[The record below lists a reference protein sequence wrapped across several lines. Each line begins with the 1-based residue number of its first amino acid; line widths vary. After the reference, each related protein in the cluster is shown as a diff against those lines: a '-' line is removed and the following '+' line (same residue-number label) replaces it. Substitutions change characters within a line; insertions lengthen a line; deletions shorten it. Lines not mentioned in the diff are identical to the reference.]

1 MFFGRRNA
9 WADGPPPPGGGG
21 GGYDPGPGGG
31 VGVRGQGGGA
41 AVRDQLRRVNVHAA
55 AKALMFQRRKKEE
68 NRALVQETLK
78 RDVIKET
85 NYMIFQLREGEDQCS
100 YDTIGKVLDDIG
112 LTSDDVVSITGN
124 PFNPKEIEVLLK
136 DDVNAEVAN
145 WSKKLD
151 DMHAPVTVDKIGK
164 MEEVFII
171 RNLPLTLDHN
181 KMKKWIHESVS
192 PFVTEVHDIIP
203 LKYSRRRLGDL
214 SEEALKFFDGKFD
227 GSWRVSVNPKGAA
240 EVPSFVAFGPD
251 NLQGT
256 VKYSKRGQPVNEL
269 CWACY
274 MPGHKRNDKDETG
287 GVVCPGPKDWKDYVK
302 EFQDNAI
309 AISGKSAEDL
319 FPFTEQGPL
328 VARLE
333 RELADIAE
341 NLEKSNKEKE
351 DRENAMKVAEE
362 TMEAR
367 MEQTNKDWRA
377 RFSKLEEEMLT
388 QRGEL
393 EKRLETS
400 NEKTEKEKSLEAEM
414 ELLRVKLNEAELRN
428 SQLKED
434 SENMRKENM
443 LLFNKSIDDTA
454 ELVNISKQ
462 NEHLVNMVAKESTLG
477 DEDDAS
483 DESVN
488 TEVAEKYDMDPLIED
503 DTVFDGEIAVDT
515 GIVNDDHIAID
526 TEMVIDDQIAVD
538 KENGGSGKH
547 ALSPTSAE
555 NGLPSEKMI
564 AMSSGTPVI
573 QKTPVTDSPASL
585 PPPSHSPP
593 PPPIKTKPPLPI
605 PIPPFKRFKA
615 GNLVEIFNAGGGG
628 SSVIAKLLSCQTKK
642 GSQDYEKYK
651 DFWNVEIV
659 KGNSVYVK
667 GVKMGFDFTNP
678 HHYKFVPP
686 STSKPKSGE
695 VKGAKT
701 P

>member
-1 MFFGRRNA
+1 
-9 WADGPPPPGGGG
+9 
-21 GGYDPGPGGG
+21 
-31 VGVRGQGGGA
+31 
-41 AVRDQLRRVNVHAA
+41 
-55 AKALMFQRRKKEE
+55 MFQRRKKEE

-151 DMHAPVTVDKIGK
+151 DLHAPVTVDKIGK

-181 KMKKWIHESVS
+181 TMKKWIHESVS

-240 EVPSFVAFGPD
+240 EVPSFVVFGPD

-362 TMEAR
+362 SMEAR

-377 RFSKLEEEMLT
+377 RFSKLEEDMLT
-388 QRGEL
+388 QRGEF

-400 NEKTEKEKSLEAEM
+400 NAKTEKEKSLEAEM

-462 NEHLVNMVAKESTLG
+462 NEHLVNMA
-477 DEDDAS
+477 
-483 DESVN
+483 
-488 TEVAEKYDMDPLIED
+488 
-503 DTVFDGEIAVDT
+503 
-515 GIVNDDHIAID
+515 
-526 TEMVIDDQIAVD
+526 
-538 KENGGSGKH
+538 
-547 ALSPTSAE
+547 
-555 NGLPSEKMI
+555 
-564 AMSSGTPVI
+564 
-573 QKTPVTDSPASL
+573 
-585 PPPSHSPP
+585 
-593 PPPIKTKPPLPI
+593 
-605 PIPPFKRFKA
+605 
-615 GNLVEIFNAGGGG
+615 
-628 SSVIAKLLSCQTKK
+628 
-642 GSQDYEKYK
+642 
-651 DFWNVEIV
+651 
-659 KGNSVYVK
+659 
-667 GVKMGFDFTNP
+667 
-678 HHYKFVPP
+678 
-686 STSKPKSGE
+686 
-695 VKGAKT
+695 
-701 P
+701 